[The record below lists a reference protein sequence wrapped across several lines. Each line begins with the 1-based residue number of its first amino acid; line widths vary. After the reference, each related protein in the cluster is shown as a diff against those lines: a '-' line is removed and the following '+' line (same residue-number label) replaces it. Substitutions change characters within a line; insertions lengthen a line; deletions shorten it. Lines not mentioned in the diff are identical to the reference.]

1 MICDMILFYGGAGTS
16 GGGNDKSIV
25 NHAAQIAHIPNQNA
39 TSQQQ
44 FQTQQRKMRILGGN
58 LELEPLRN
66 INVQPLAQAMVNE
79 STGATNVAYGDGGS
93 AMQLYAKEC
102 SKLLLHVLKRG
113 PSQKN
118 DEVVT
123 SIGDEKEAEDFC
135 VMAQEEEK
143 MKLLLQ
149 IWYTYLNSDFKK
161 GGWSLEE
168 DKLLCEKTWV
178 VQSLRLEPTI
188 VKEQYLQR
196 LMGEVEAKLNIS
208 LGKEGSN
215 IPINCK
221 VDSYRCQLIVME
233 IFVVVLGILW
243 GVRGALVK
251 AEFNNGGNVDKLWF
265 ASMVGP
271 IGVWIRWFLA
281 SLNGRGL
288 GKPGFFKWIQLMI

>member
-1 MICDMILFYGGAGTS
+1 MEDDILRDQIGVHGT
-16 GGGNDKSIV
+16 
-25 NHAAQIAHIPNQNA
+25 
-39 TSQQQ
+39 
-44 FQTQQRKMRILGGN
+44 
-58 LELEPLRN
+58 
-66 INVQPLAQAMVNE
+66 
-79 STGATNVAYGDGGS
+79 
-93 AMQLYAKEC
+93 
-102 SKLLLHVLKRG
+102 
-113 PSQKN
+113 
-118 DEVVT
+118 
-123 SIGDEKEAEDFC
+123 EK
-135 VMAQEEEK
+135 
-143 MKLLLQ
+143 
-149 IWYTYLNSDFKK
+149 WYTYLNSDFKK

-196 LMGEVEAKLNIS
+196 LMGEVEAKSNFLVQDLLRVGQCQSVVTNGS
-208 LGKEGSN
+208 LPVSPMLPVQGKEGSN